1 MLIEFQYSIHHLKVN
16 KMQKTLCLIAFL
28 FTGIAN
34 ATIITADFR
43 TEADLPYCCNDS
55 GPLVHESLSASV
67 GIGDELTE
75 ANFLSNPSSWSGGLV
90 YIDLD
95 PTTNIV
101 TLSSQDNLDFEIFSA
116 LISNIVFDAGEVITG
131 LSWISGN
138 ITDTSVAEML
148 SFTANS
154 ISIVYDVG
162 DGNNV
167 FDFNETQAQFQI
179 HTDSSVATVPAPSSI
194 LLLGLGLISLGLR
207 KKVTV

>member
-1 MLIEFQYSIHHLKVN
+1 MN
-16 KMQKTLCLIAFL
+16 KTLCLIAFL

-43 TEADLPYCCNDS
+43 TEADLPYCCDIA

-75 ANFLSNPSSWSGGLV
+75 ANLLSNLSSWGGGLV

-101 TLSSQDNLDFEIFSA
+101 TLSSQDDWDFEIFDA
-116 LISNIVFDAGEVITG
+116 FISNIVFDAGEVITG

-138 ITDTSVAEML
+138 LTDQGISEVL
-148 SFTANS
+148 SFTSNS
-154 ISIVYDVG
+154 IQISYDVG
-162 DGNNV
+162 DGNTA
-167 FDFNETQAQFQI
+167 FDFNGTQAQFQI
-179 HTDSSVATVPAPSSI
+179 QTDTGVAAVSAPSSI
-194 LLLGLGLISLGLR
+194 LLLGLGLIGLGLR
-207 KKVTV
+207 KKVIV